1 MIKRQAFTMALLA
14 GTALIAGPALAA
26 DNTAAQT
33 QMQMQQLQD
42 QLRSMQQQLD
52 ALKAADAAQKD
63 ALMKETAAREAAEK
77 AERDANLAAGGH
89 NVIQSGQVI
98 MIPPANPKVVESATH
113 SFTLSSPDG
122 AWTIQPTGRIHMD
135 FGAYLS
141 QSPEGT
147 TGPGTATGGKLQGGV
162 NARRVRLGVTG
173 KANNDFTY
181 QLILDGGGTNDG
193 LPAGGSTPLVNTAQ
207 IGYTGIANTIIEAGY
222 FAQYFTLDEAT
233 SSNNILFMER
243 ASPVTVGT
251 GVMAGDPRFGAG
263 FRTWQPNWWFGAYMV
278 SAAPGVSHALLNR
291 GLSSFQRFTYNPIQ
305 DGLSSV
311 HIGVGVQEIFEVPTA
326 AAAGFGSVTLS
337 DRPEMRID
345 TTTFLSTGG
354 LGTATNPV
362 TGIQIYNVETAA
374 AFGSFF
380 YQGEGFHYV
389 VNRQGKTKAEFDGA
403 YLETSYT
410 FGGRHSYT
418 ANCGCY
424 GGVVPV
430 DPFNPLRGGMGAIE
444 LAARFSYVNLVDQYD
459 ANATA
464 ASQPNLVNGGQQ
476 TNLTLGVN
484 WYWNSNMLWKL
495 NYIRSNFDKK
505 NPRTTALVG
514 ATKVGIDLDIL
525 AARFQVMF

>member
-1 MIKRQAFTMALLA
+1 MTKRHVFTMALLA
-14 GTALIAGPALAA
+14 STALIAGPALAA
-26 DNTAAQT
+26 DNAAAQT

-63 ALMKETAAREAAEK
+63 ALAKETAAREMAEK
-77 AERDANLAAGGH
+77 ADRDANLAAGGH
-89 NVIQSGQVI
+89 NVIQNGAVI
-98 MIPPANPKVVESATH
+98 MIPPANPKVVESGTH

-122 AWTIQPTGRIHMD
+122 AWTIQPTGRIHLDM
-135 FGAYLS
+135 GTYLT
-141 QSPEGT
+141 QSPDAA
-147 TGPGTATGGKLQGGV
+147 TGPGTAVGGKLQGGV
-162 NARRVRLGVTG
+162 NARRVRFGVTG
-173 KANNDFTY
+173 RANSDFTY
-181 QLILDGGGTNDG
+181 SLILEGGGTSDG
-193 LPAGGSTPLVNTAQ
+193 SPTGGSAQLVNTAQ

-222 FAQYFTLDEAT
+222 FAQYFTLDEST

-243 ASPVTVGT
+243 ATPVTVGSAVNT
-251 GVMAGDPRFGAG
+251 GDPRFGAG
-263 FRTWQPNWWFGAYMV
+263 FRTWAPNWWFGAYMT
-278 SAAPGVSHALLNR
+278 ANQPGVVHAQVNR
-291 GLSSFQRFTYNPIQ
+291 GLGSFQRFTYNPIQ
-305 DGLSSV
+305 DGLTSV
-311 HIGVGVQEIFEVPTA
+311 HIGVGVNEVFEVPTA
-326 AAAGFGSVTLS
+326 AAAGFGSITLS

-345 TTTFLSTGG
+345 TTQFLSTGG
-354 LGTATNPV
+354 LGTAASPV
-362 TGIQIYNVETAA
+362 TGMQIFNVETAA
-374 AFGSFF
+374 ALGSFF
-380 YQGEGFHYV
+380 YQGEGFHYA

-403 YLETSYT
+403 YGEVSYT
-410 FGGRHSYT
+410 FGGRHTYT

-430 DPFNPLRGGMGAIE
+430 DPFSPIRGGMGAIE

-505 NPRTTALVG
+505 NPRTTSLTG
-514 ATKVGIDLDIL
+514 PTNVGIGLDIL
-525 AARFQVMF
+525 AARFQIMF